1 MKIVLKKIHMENFKK
16 VAKLSVDFGHLTKIY
31 GQNATGK
38 TTVEDAFM
46 WCLFDKNSAGE
57 TKFQVRPLD
66 SDGNQVDHVEIMVE
80 ATLEV
85 DGREVVLSKVQKQNW
100 VKKRGTKTETLQGN
114 NNFFEIDGIPKKEKD
129 YKEFVFGLVDEEL
142 FKLLTNPQSFV
153 NKKWK
158 EQRDEL
164 MKFASE
170 IDADTVIAANPKV
183 LSELS
188 LALSLH
194 SPEDLTARSKK
205 ALSEYKKQQLEI
217 PARIDEVKKSMKDVD
232 VAELELQKNALREQI
247 AEIEQSED
255 DVAKQYE
262 QHQKDSDGLM
272 DLKFRLSEMER
283 KANEEIVRERS
294 RLEEL
299 ATGKQYEIDKCN
311 SQINVLK
318 RRISDAQGTISAYEK
333 KRQELYENW
342 GKVKADTYLDTVE
355 FDEGSTI
362 CPTCGQA
369 YPADRIADMRADF
382 ERAKASRKK
391 KWEEEHKAHL
401 ERISLDGNQCN
412 NLIKQMKEKVKT
424 AQSEFSDLEKK
435 VLLYENEKAGM
446 ESELAKLPERVD
458 VSDHAEYQKL
468 SREIEEKERMLSK
481 VNSGAEMRQ
490 QLRVKKMGLKDELA
504 IVEKEIASADNSA
517 AEERIDELKA
527 EMGDIAQKVADEEKM
542 IYLLEEYTKAKMT
555 LASRMVNDKFG
566 IVTWKLFDKQINGA
580 IVECCECMVNG
591 VPYST
596 LNTGHRIVAG
606 LDIIRTLS
614 EMHGVIAPIFI
625 DNAEAVNDY
634 NIPEMESQLVLLSV
648 SEDKDLRVEKEE
660 E

>member
-1 MKIVLKKIHMENFKK
+1 MKIELKKIHMENFKK

-100 VKKRGTKTETLQGN
+100 VKKRGMKTETLQGN
-114 NNFFEIDGIPKKEKD
+114 NNFFEIDGIPRKEKD
-129 YKEFVFGLVDEEL
+129 YKEFVFNLVDEES
-142 FKLLTNPQSFV
+142 FKLLTNPYVFAS
-153 NKKWK
+153 KKWK
-158 EQRDEL
+158 EQRSKL
-164 MKFASE
+164 MKIAPE
-170 IDADTVIAANPKV
+170 IDADTVIAANPEI

-194 SPEDLTARSKK
+194 SPEDLAARSKK
-205 ALSEYKKQQLEI
+205 ALSEYKKQQSEI

-262 QHQKDSDGLM
+262 QHQKDSDDLM
-272 DLKFRLSEMER
+272 DLRFKLSDMER
-283 KANEEIVRERS
+283 KANEETVSERS

-299 ATGKQYEIDKCN
+299 MTGKQYEIDKCN
-311 SQINVLK
+311 SQINALK

-333 KRQELYENW
+333 KRQELYEDW
-342 GKVKADTYLDTVE
+342 GKVKADTYLDAVE
-355 FDEGSTI
+355 FDEDSTI

-382 ERAKASRKK
+382 ERTKASRKK
-391 KWEEEHKAHL
+391 KWEEEHNAHL

-435 VLLYENEKAGM
+435 VLLYENEKAEM
-446 ESELAKLPERVD
+446 ESELAKLPDRVD
-458 VSDHAEYQKL
+458 VSSHTEYQKL
-468 SREIEEKERMLSK
+468 SREIEKKERMLSQ

-504 IVEKEIASADNSA
+504 IVEKEIVSADNSA
-517 AEERIDELKA
+517 AEERIDVLKT
-527 EMGDIAQKVADEEKM
+527 EMGEIAQKIADEEKM
-542 IYLLEEYTKAKMT
+542 IYLLEEYTKEKMT
-555 LASRMVNDKFG
+555 LVSRMVNEKFG

-660 E
+660 